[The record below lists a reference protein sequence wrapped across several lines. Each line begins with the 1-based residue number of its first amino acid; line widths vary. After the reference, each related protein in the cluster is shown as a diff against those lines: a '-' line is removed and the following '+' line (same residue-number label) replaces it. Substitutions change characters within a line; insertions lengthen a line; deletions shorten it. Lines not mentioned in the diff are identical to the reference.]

1 MITEDVRIVNVWAKH
16 YPYRRWYDA
25 NDKIYKTEK
34 AHITGFA
41 SIEGSER
48 VVILGKTLR
57 NITKTIEEEVLEYKG
72 KLIPY
77 VGKTIKIWSGNS
89 KWAKP
94 TKYVF

>member
-1 MITEDVRIVNVWAKH
+1 MGTEEVKITNVWVKH
-16 YPYRRWYDA
+16 YSYRRWYDA
-25 NDKIYKTEK
+25 NEKLYKTEK
-34 AHITGFA
+34 AHITGFS

-57 NITKTIEEEVLEYKG
+57 NITKTIEEEVLEYEN

-77 VGKTIKIWSGNS
+77 IGKIIKIWSGNS

-94 TKYVF
+94 TKYIF